1 MVKRTHF
8 NIKSQC
14 KILDMLEINFVINIV
29 IIIIIIIIM

>member
-14 KILDMLEINFVINIV
+14 KIFDMLEINFVIT
-29 IIIIIIIIM
+29 IIIIIIIIIII